1 MAGIETLAWIFLIV
15 AAVKLIVVLVSPKI
29 WLNSV
34 VRKIWKNSFLAGLVS
49 FVLAVVCLYILLQEL
64 TIVQIFA
71 VMLFVSLL
79 AALGI
84 AAYSKEVVGLAE
96 KLMKDK
102 KILKK
107 SWFYLLIWIALV
119 VWGLAALL
127 S

>member
-1 MAGIETLAWIFLIV
+1 MAGIETLAWVFFIV

-34 VRKIWKNSFLAGLVS
+34 VRKILKNSFLAGLVS

-119 VWGLAALL
+119 VWGL
-127 S
+127 

>member
-1 MAGIETLAWIFLIV
+1 M
-15 AAVKLIVVLVSPKI
+15 
-29 WLNSV
+29 
-34 VRKIWKNSFLAGLVS
+34 
-49 FVLAVVCLYILLQEL
+49 
-64 TIVQIFA
+64 QIFA

>member
-1 MAGIETLAWIFLIV
+1 MAGIETLAWVFFIV